1 MNKEFKLGPIVNIDF
16 LTASSVDLDN
26 GEVKARLDL
35 SNLRSNLQ
43 NVGMQQLGIASIMK
57 KLERYANQVSNERA
71 KGIHVGSTSLAS
83 GLSSEI
89 FVMKPQE
96 LGLQTDT
103 EVKLVARLV
112 YLSTQDL
119 K

>member
-1 MNKEFKLGPIVNIDF
+1 MDKEFKLGPIVNVDF
-16 LTASSVDLDN
+16 LTAKSVDLDN
-26 GEVKARLDL
+26 GLVKARLDL
-35 SNLRSNLQ
+35 YQLRENLQ
-43 NVGMQQLGIASIMK
+43 GAGVSQVGIRAVMK
-57 KLERYANQVSNERA
+57 KLERYANQVANERT

-89 FVMKPQE
+89 YTMKPQE

-103 EVKLVARLV
+103 EVKLIYRFV